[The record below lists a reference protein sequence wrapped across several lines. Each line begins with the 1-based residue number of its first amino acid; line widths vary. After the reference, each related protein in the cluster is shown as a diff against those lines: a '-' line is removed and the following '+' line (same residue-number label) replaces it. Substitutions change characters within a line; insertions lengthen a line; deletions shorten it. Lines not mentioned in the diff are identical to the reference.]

1 MTEAQFQSRREMRDA
16 ESTSATPSEPQGLNF
31 PPLTRSQLIAM
42 GRITEDSE
50 ESTVSTQ
57 VHTVE
62 VSSISVPQISTTGVI
77 NPYAPVIN
85 KTIEVPAVQVAPVQ
99 AAPVQAAPVDSLAI
113 QEVPVQPT
121 PIQAAPIPSTPIQQ
135 IPIASAPI
143 QQAPISPVPIASIYE
158 PVLGEAEEPITSQM
172 QLFDVSPNLNV
183 EPQTASII
191 IDNFEPLDNISIAIS
206 ETGELL
212 KTGSIELPN
221 FGTNT
226 GEIATILD
234 AAQVD
239 EAISQDSI
247 SGYVS
252 TIAPLRASGVV
263 NTAGKIGIMPTKSA
277 KGQGAGYAVL
287 TLSILM
293 IAVGGLVLAAFMLGF
308 LK

>member
-1 MTEAQFQSRREMRDA
+1 
-16 ESTSATPSEPQGLNF
+16 
-31 PPLTRSQLIAM
+31 
-42 GRITEDSE
+42 
-50 ESTVSTQ
+50 
-57 VHTVE
+57 
-62 VSSISVPQISTTGVI
+62 
-77 NPYAPVIN
+77 
-85 KTIEVPAVQVAPVQ
+85 VQ
-99 AAPVQAAPVDSLAI
+99 AAPVQANPV
-113 QEVPVQPT
+113 
-121 PIQAAPIPSTPIQQ
+121 QAAPIQQVPIQAE
-135 IPIASAPI
+135 PIQSAPI
-143 QQAPISPVPIASIYE
+143 QAVPIQPMPIAQAPVAPASVVPVYE
-158 PVLGEAEEPITSQM
+158 PVLGEAEEPITSQL
-172 QLFDVSPNLNV
+172 QLFEVSPNLNV

>member
-16 ESTSATPSEPQGLNF
+16 EATSATPGEPQGLNF

-62 VSSISVPQISTTGVI
+62 VSSISVPQISTTGVV

-85 KTIEVPAVQVAPVQ
+85 KTVQ
-99 AAPVQAAPVDSLAI
+99 APPVEAAPFESVPM

-121 PIQAAPIPSTPIQQ
+121 PIQATPIPSTPIQQ
-135 IPIASAPI
+135 V
-143 QQAPISPVPIASIYE
+143 PISPAPVTPIYE

>member
-1 MTEAQFQSRREMRDA
+1 MTEIQYPSRRELREA
-16 ESTSATPSEPQGLNF
+16 ELTSAHSGQSEHLNF
-31 PPLTRSQLIAM
+31 PPLTPSQLISM
-42 GRITEDSE
+42 GKIPKETHE
-50 ESTVSTQ
+50 TA
-57 VHTVE
+57 
-62 VSSISVPQISTTGVI
+62 ISVPQISTTGVV
-77 NPYAPVIN
+77 NPYAPLVTQTVQSAPIQA
-85 KTIEVPAVQVAPVQ
+85 VPISAPPIS
-99 AAPVQAAPVDSLAI
+99 AP
-113 QEVPVQPT
+113 
-121 PIQAAPIPSTPIQQ
+121 PIQAAIVPEVVDAVIS
-135 IPIASAPI
+135 SAPVV
-143 QQAPISPVPIASIYE
+143 PVYE
-158 PVLGEAEEPITSQM
+158 PVLGEAEEPITAQL
-172 QLFDVSPNLNV
+172 QLFEVSPNLNV

-212 KTGSIELPN
+212 KTGSIELPS
-221 FGTNT
+221 FSTNT

-263 NTAGKIGIMPTKSA
+263 NTAGKIGIMPSKSA
-277 KGQGAGYAVL
+277 RGQGAGYAVL

>member
-1 MTEAQFQSRREMRDA
+1 MTEAQFQSRRELRDA
-16 ESTSATPSEPQGLNF
+16 ESTSATPGQTQDLNF

-42 GRITEDSE
+42 GRITDETADLD
-50 ESTVSTQ
+50 ESNVSTQ
-57 VHTVE
+57 VHSVE
-62 VSSISVPQISTTGVI
+62 VSSISVPQISTTGAV
-77 NPYAPVIN
+77 NPYAPVIT
-85 KTIEVPAVQVAPVQ
+85 KTVQAAPAQATPVQ
-99 AAPVQAAPVDSLAI
+99 AAPI
-113 QEVPVQPT
+113 QEVL
-121 PIQAAPIPSTPIQQ
+121 IQAAPIQAVPIQAVPIQ
-135 IPIASAPI
+135 LMPIEQAPIASAPL
-143 QQAPISPVPIASIYE
+143 APVYE

-172 QLFDVSPNLNV
+172 QLFEVSPNLNV

-277 KGQGAGYAVL
+277 KGQGAGFAVL

>member
-1 MTEAQFQSRREMRDA
+1 MTEAQFQSRRELRDA
-16 ESTSATPSEPQGLNF
+16 ESTSATPGQSQDLNF

-42 GRITEDSE
+42 GRITDETADLD
-50 ESTVSTQ
+50 ESNVSTQ
-57 VHTVE
+57 VHSVE
-62 VSSISVPQISTTGVI
+62 VSSISVPQISTTGVV
-77 NPYAPVIN
+77 NPYAPVITKN
-85 KTIEVPAVQVAPVQ
+85 VPAAPVQATPVQ
-99 AAPVQAAPVDSLAI
+99 AAPI
-113 QEVPVQPT
+113 REV
-121 PIQAAPIPSTPIQQ
+121 PIQAVPIQ
-135 IPIASAPI
+135 SAPI
-143 QQAPISPVPIASIYE
+143 QPMPIEQAQIAPATLARVYE

-172 QLFDVSPNLNV
+172 QLFEVSPNLNV

>member
-16 ESTSATPSEPQGLNF
+16 ESTSATPGEPQGLNF

-62 VSSISVPQISTTGVI
+62 VSSISVPQISTTGVV

-85 KTIEVPAVQVAPVQ
+85 KTVQAPPAQ
-99 AAPVQAAPVDSLAI
+99 AAPVQAAPAQAAPVESVPI
-113 QEVPVQPT
+113 REVPVQPT
-121 PIQAAPIPSTPIQQ
+121 PIQADPIPSTPIQQ
-135 IPIASAPI
+135 
-143 QQAPISPVPIASIYE
+143 VPIAPAPVAPIYE

>member
-1 MTEAQFQSRREMRDA
+1 MTEAQFQSRRELRDA
-16 ESTSATPSEPQGLNF
+16 ESTSATPGQSQDLNF

-42 GRITEDSE
+42 GRITDETADLDTAS
-50 ESTVSTQ
+50 VSTQ
-57 VHTVE
+57 VHSVE
-62 VSSISVPQISTTGVI
+62 VSSISIPQISTTGVV
-77 NPYAPVIN
+77 NPYAPVIT
-85 KTIEVPAVQVAPVQ
+85 KTVQATPVQ
-99 AAPVQAAPVDSLAI
+99 PASI
-113 QEVPVQPT
+113 QEVPIQEV
-121 PIQAAPIPSTPIQQ
+121 PIQAAPIQ
-135 IPIASAPI
+135 SAPI
-143 QQAPISPVPIASIYE
+143 QAVPIQPMPIAQAPVAPASVVPVYE

-172 QLFDVSPNLNV
+172 QLFEVSPNLNV

>member
-31 PPLTRSQLIAM
+31 PPLTRSQLVAM

-62 VSSISVPQISTTGVI
+62 VSSISVPQISTTGVV

-99 AAPVQAAPVDSLAI
+99 AAPVESVPI

-135 IPIASAPI
+135 IPIASAPL
-143 QQAPISPVPIASIYE
+143 APVYE

>member
-1 MTEAQFQSRREMRDA
+1 MTEAQFQSRRELRDA
-16 ESTSATPSEPQGLNF
+16 ESTSAAPGQSQDLNF

-42 GRITEDSE
+42 GRITDETADLD
-50 ESTVSTQ
+50 TANVSTQ
-57 VHTVE
+57 VHSVE
-62 VSSISVPQISTTGVI
+62 VSSISIPQISTTGVV
-77 NPYAPVIN
+77 NPYAPVIT
-85 KTIEVPAVQVAPVQ
+85 KTVQATPVQ
-99 AAPVQAAPVDSLAI
+99 AAPVQANPV
-113 QEVPVQPT
+113 
-121 PIQAAPIPSTPIQQ
+121 QAAPIQQVPIQAE
-135 IPIASAPI
+135 PIQSAPI
-143 QQAPISPVPIASIYE
+143 QAVPIQPMPIAQAPVAPASVVPVYE
-158 PVLGEAEEPITSQM
+158 PVLGEAEEPITSQL
-172 QLFDVSPNLNV
+172 QLFEVSPNLNV

-263 NTAGKIGIMPTKSA
+263 NTAGKIGIMPTNSA

>member
-1 MTEAQFQSRREMRDA
+1 MTEAQFQSRRELRDA
-16 ESTSATPSEPQGLNF
+16 ESTSATPGQSQDLNF

-42 GRITEDSE
+42 GRITDETEDLDTE
-50 ESTVSTQ
+50 NVSTQ
-57 VHTVE
+57 VHSVE
-62 VSSISVPQISTTGVI
+62 VSSISVPQISTTGVV
-77 NPYAPVIN
+77 NPYAPVLT
-85 KTIEVPAVQVAPVQ
+85 KTVQSTPVQ
-99 AAPVQAAPVDSLAI
+99 AAPVQANPVQAAPN
-113 QEVPVQPT
+113 QEVPIQAI
-121 PIQAAPIPSTPIQQ
+121 PIQSVSIQSAHNQPAPIE
-135 IPIASAPI
+135 
-143 QQAPISPVPIASIYE
+143 QAPIAPASVVPVYE

-172 QLFDVSPNLNV
+172 QLFEVSPNLNV

>member
-1 MTEAQFQSRREMRDA
+1 MTEAQFQSRRELRDA
-16 ESTSATPSEPQGLNF
+16 ESTSATPGQSQDLNF

-42 GRITEDSE
+42 GRITDETADLDTAS
-50 ESTVSTQ
+50 VSTQ
-57 VHTVE
+57 VHSVE
-62 VSSISVPQISTTGVI
+62 VSSISIPQISTTGVV
-77 NPYAPVIN
+77 NPYAPVIT
-85 KTIEVPAVQVAPVQ
+85 KTVQATRVQ
-99 AAPVQAAPVDSLAI
+99 AAPVQATPVQPASI
-113 QEVPVQPT
+113 QEVPIQEV
-121 PIQAAPIPSTPIQQ
+121 PIQAAPIQ
-135 IPIASAPI
+135 SAPI
-143 QQAPISPVPIASIYE
+143 QAVPIQPMPIAQAPVAPASVVPVYE

-172 QLFDVSPNLNV
+172 QLFEVSPNLNV

>member
-1 MTEAQFQSRREMRDA
+1 MTEVQYPSRRELREA
-16 ESTSATPSEPQGLNF
+16 ELTSAHSGQSENLNF
-31 PPLTRSQLIAM
+31 PPLTPSQLISM
-42 GRITEDSE
+42 GKIPKE
-50 ESTVSTQ
+50 TQ
-57 VHTVE
+57 ETA
-62 VSSISVPQISTTGVI
+62 ISVPQISTTGVV
-77 NPYAPVIN
+77 NPYAPLV
-85 KTIEVPAVQVAPVQ
+85 TQTVQ
-99 AAPVQAAPVDSLAI
+99 
-113 QEVPVQPT
+113 
-121 PIQAAPIPSTPIQQ
+121 
-135 IPIASAPI
+135 SAPI
-143 QQAPISPVPIASIYE
+143 QAVPISAPPISAPPISAPPISAPPIQAVIVPEVVDAVISSAPVVPVYE
-158 PVLGEAEEPITSQM
+158 PVLGEAEEPITAQL
-172 QLFDVSPNLNV
+172 QLFEVSPNLNV

-212 KTGSIELPN
+212 KTGSIELPS
-221 FGTNT
+221 FSTNT

-263 NTAGKIGIMPTKSA
+263 NTAGKIGIMPSKSA
-277 KGQGAGYAVL
+277 RGQGAGYAVL